1 MCEQIP
7 LPPNIN
13 DDQKKSSKSEHVFGA
28 PDWFVH
34 SEHNRPPSKQQNQQS
49 TNSKRK

>member
-7 LPPNIN
+7 LPPSSDGN
-13 DDQKKSSKSEHVFGA
+13 QEKKTEHVFGA

-34 SEHNRPPSKQQNQQS
+34 SEHKPSPDKSKQS
-49 TNSKRK
+49 